1 VDLHWLAIAGVI
13 ASVMGAYYYLRIINL
28 MWIGSVQDE
37 VLDDYTTPMLTAF
50 VSVSAIATVVGIV
63 NFFGLKGAAI
73 AAAAALVQ

>member
-1 VDLHWLAIAGVI
+1 
-13 ASVMGAYYYLRIINL
+13 
-28 MWIGSVQDE
+28 MWFGFEQDE
-37 VLDDYTTPMLTAF
+37 ALDDYSTPMLTAF